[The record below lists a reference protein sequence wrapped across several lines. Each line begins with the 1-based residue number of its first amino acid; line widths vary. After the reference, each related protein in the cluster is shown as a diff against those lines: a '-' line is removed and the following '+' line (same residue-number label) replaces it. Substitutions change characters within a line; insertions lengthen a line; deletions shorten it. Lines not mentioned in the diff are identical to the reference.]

1 MTQSFSE
8 SDLSESGSPERAEA
22 VQRYEITPTASKAG
36 LLSGRKGL
44 FLGLVIGLLVALVGG
59 RFTPQSRPE
68 SEAPTEAATAAAASV
83 TTQRAQQAA
92 VNRTLTATGTVQPF
106 DLLQVKPQA
115 SGLQIIDLRV
125 REGDSVSQG
134 QVLAVLDDVVLQA
147 QLQEARANL
156 AQAEAQ
162 VAQQQAV
169 LAQNEASLAEAE
181 ESFQNYQNLFERG
194 AISQEQLTSRRTQV
208 LTAREGRAVAI
219 ANIQSAQATVDS
231 RRADIARLRAQLDQA
246 IVRAPASGTIAER
259 LATVGDTAS
268 TGTALYT
275 LIQDDL
281 LELEVQL
288 PQAQLTQVSLG
299 APVEMTSA
307 ADTSLNLQGSIR
319 AIDPLVDPQTRQAT
333 VNISLS
339 GSDQLRTGMFLQA
352 DIVTGQTEA
361 VVIPAES
368 LVPQSDDS
376 FIVYSVLPD
385 NAVQATPVEVGKRI
399 AADGDQP
406 ARVEIRSGLTAA
418 DTVVVEGASYL
429 QSGDTVNVV
438 ESIFND

>member
-36 LLSGRKGL
+36 PLSGRKGL

-68 SEAPTEAATAAAASV
+68 AEAPTEAATAAAASV

-92 VNRTLTATGTVQPF
+92 VNRTLTTTGTVQPF

-147 QLQEARANL
+147 QLQEARANQ
-156 AQAEAQ
+156 AQAQ